1 MKLIIVDKK
10 ETTIKTNN
18 ETLVVDTQKIPFRLI
33 DTLLI
38 VGSHALRTDDLTKM
52 SASGINTVLL
62 SASYKSSAVI
72 ASANGKSAELKLA
85 QYHAATRYP
94 ITIAREIL
102 RLKVESHV
110 SQLKKHEVVLDEM
123 EPIYAAIAETTQL
136 DTLLGIEGSFS
147 RRYFSHYFALFPK
160 SLHKG
165 KRSKRPPLDPL
176 NAMLSF
182 CYMLLYHLIAVRL
195 IAYGFEPSIGFLHRP
210 FRDHYALASDLLEIF
225 RADVN
230 ELVYTIFAQKRI
242 TPNDFTKKG
251 GVYLRFDGRKKLWP
265 IFREFLSE
273 IEPGID
279 SQIADMRSRL

>member
-10 ETTIKTNN
+10 DTTLKTAN
-18 ETLVVDTQKIPFRLI
+18 ETLIVDNQKIPFRLI
-33 DTLLI
+33 DTLLL
-38 VGSHALRTDDLTKM
+38 VGSHALRTDDLIKM

-62 SASYKSSAVI
+62 ASSYRSSAVI
-72 ASANGKSAELKLA
+72 ASAKGKTAELKLA
-85 QYHAATRYP
+85 QYSAAMRYP
-94 ITIAREIL
+94 VTIAREIL

-110 SQLKKHEVVLDEM
+110 AQLKKHEVVLDEM
-123 EPIYAAIAETTQL
+123 ETLYAAIAEATQL

-165 KRSKRPPLDPL
+165 KRSRRPPLDPL

-182 CYMLLYHLIAVRL
+182 YYMLLYHLIAVRL
-195 IAYGFEPSIGFLHRP
+195 IAYGFEPSIGYLHRP

-230 ELVYTIFAQKRI
+230 ELVYTIFAQKLI
-242 TPNDFTKKG
+242 TPGDFTKKG
-251 GVYLRFDGRKKLWP
+251 GVYLRFEGRKKLWP
-265 IFREFLSE
+265 VFREFLRE

-279 SQIADMRSRL
+279 GQIADLRSRL